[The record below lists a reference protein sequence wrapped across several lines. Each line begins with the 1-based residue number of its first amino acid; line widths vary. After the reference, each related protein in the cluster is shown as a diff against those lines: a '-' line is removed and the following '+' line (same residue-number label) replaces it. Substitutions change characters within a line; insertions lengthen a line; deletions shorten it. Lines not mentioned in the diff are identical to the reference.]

1 MEKRSIN
8 ALQRFMAVLLC
19 LAMLLPM
26 IAVPGYAT
34 EGTDG
39 DGSAVTGSSSQT
51 TDPEDTGSGEAGS
64 GEAGSGEAGSDETG
78 SDETGSDETG
88 SDETG
93 SDETGSDKVGSDEIV
108 SDEIVSDEIV
118 TDGIQSEDTELEGT
132 EEEEEQIMLMTT
144 GTPPKA
150 VIYAASD
157 IQWYKTVNGAEQDNR
172 AKGETVMKNIIAS
185 IKAFGYEN
193 GTSFAVTHGIFLG
206 DYSKSSRPYKTPN
219 QAENDAGL
227 KSVATVLGDNANGF
241 GLTSNLNEITTLT
254 DTSNAGD
261 QVIYIQ
267 GNHDPITTNG
277 LDASFGHDM
286 GEFHVFVMHEEDF
299 PWKQGV
305 GLSASGNK
313 TAHATAVNNTAA
325 ELQKFLEERIS
336 TRDNRPIF
344 IAAHIPLHY
353 TYRTT
358 DGDGD
363 NL

>member
-1 MEKRSIN
+1 
-8 ALQRFMAVLLC
+8 
-19 LAMLLPM
+19 
-26 IAVPGYAT
+26 VPGYAT

-39 DGSAVTGSSSQT
+39 DGSDITESSSQT
-51 TDPEDTGSGEAGS
+51 TNPEDTGSGEAGS
-64 GEAGSGEAGSDETG
+64 GEA
-78 SDETGSDETG
+78 
-88 SDETG
+88 G

-157 IQWYKTVNGAEQDNR
+157 IQWYKTVDGAEQDDR

-206 DYSKSSRPYKTPN
+206 DYSKRSRPYKTLYE
-219 QAENDAGL
+219 ADNDAGL

-254 DTSNAGD
+254 DTST
-261 QVIYIQ
+261 
-267 GNHDPITTNG
+267 P
-277 LDASFGHDM
+277 
-286 GEFHVFVMHEEDF
+286 
-299 PWKQGV
+299 
-305 GLSASGNK
+305 
-313 TAHATAVNNTAA
+313 
-325 ELQKFLEERIS
+325 RIW
-336 TRDNRPIF
+336 RVC
-344 IAAHIPLHY
+344 A
-353 TYRTT
+353 
-358 DGDGD
+358 
-363 NL
+363 